1 MTLRRVH
8 ARFTVMRIAIKA
20 RLTLVQNILW
30 SKEFFSDVLLTN
42 FLGGAA
48 EVRYLDGDQIN
59 IAQESDLKFALK
71 DVKTVIVAA
80 DAYQSGKTKGFFDKG
95 TNSSCYYI
103 LKTILLFKDLLLISI
118 RQHR

>member
-8 ARFTVMRIAIKA
+8 ARFTVMRIASNA
-20 RLTLVQNILW
+20 RLSLVQNTLW
-30 SKEFFSDVLLTN
+30 SKVFFSGAVLIN
-42 FLGGAA
+42 FLGSAA

-80 DAYQSGKTKGFFDKG
+80 DAYQSGRTKGFFDKG
-95 TNSSCYYI
+95 TNSS
-103 LKTILLFKDLLLISI
+103 
-118 RQHR
+118 